1 MKKMLLAL
9 AVMMLLLT
17 SNYSFGWSRSG
28 HNAVA
33 AIAERNLTPKTKE
46 RVEKLLGNHSIVYY
60 ASWMDYYRNYPQYKA
75 TSSWHT
81 APVNKDLYYTDELF
95 KEPGNAIYG
104 LEYAI
109 KNLKH
114 YKDLS
119 DSTVAVN
126 LYYIIHIV
134 GDMHCPVHVKYQGIN
149 TKYTVLMGDKEINYH
164 TIWDGNVM
172 DDNHLWSYTEA
183 ADQLDRCT
191 PQQKAA
197 IMKGTPRDWFHQTAV
212 DCIKIYGMV
221 EPKGTQI
228 LTKERVFM
236 NDAQALAESQIQK
249 AGYRL
254 AKVLNDLFGK

>member
-1 MKKMLLAL
+1 
-9 AVMMLLLT
+9 
-17 SNYSFGWSRSG
+17 
-28 HNAVA
+28 
-33 AIAERNLTPKTKE
+33 
-46 RVEKLLGNHSIVYY
+46 
-60 ASWMDYYRNYPQYKA
+60 
-75 TSSWHT
+75 
-81 APVNKDLYYTDELF
+81 
-95 KEPGNAIYG
+95 
-104 LEYAI
+104 
-109 KNLKH
+109 
-114 YKDLS
+114 
-119 DSTVAVN
+119 
-126 LYYIIHIV
+126 
-134 GDMHCPVHVKYQGIN
+134 
-149 TKYTVLMGDKEINYH
+149 
-164 TIWDGNVM
+164 M